1 MSSYFDEHNCEPLGE
16 NERPNDD
23 LHLARL
29 LLDSGIAHVLNMDYG
44 SIAGLSYPSSLAPPT
59 SKAWLETALKEE
71 NRINETD
78 IAGKQC
84 PICLKEFQDAQK
96 TVIKMPCAHHFHVE
110 CVEKWLK
117 QTSTCPSCRH
127 ELPTDDPYYEDFKKQ
142 KKREAIRQKE
152 LESLHDSMYT

>member
-29 LLDSGIAHVLNMDYG
+29 LLDSGIASALNIDYG
-44 SIAGLSYPSSLAPPT
+44 DIAGLGSSSSLVPPA
-59 SKAWLETALKEE
+59 SKAWLETTLKPE
-71 NRINETD
+71 NRVDEET

-84 PICLKEFQDAQK
+84 PICLREFQNGEK
-96 TVIKMPCAHHFHVE
+96 TAIKLPCEHLFHVE
-110 CVEKWLK
+110 CVERWLR
-117 QTSTCPSCRH
+117 QTSTCPSCRF
-127 ELPTDDPYYEDFKKQ
+127 ELPTDDPFYEDFKKQ
-142 KKREAIRQKE
+142 KKRELIRKKE